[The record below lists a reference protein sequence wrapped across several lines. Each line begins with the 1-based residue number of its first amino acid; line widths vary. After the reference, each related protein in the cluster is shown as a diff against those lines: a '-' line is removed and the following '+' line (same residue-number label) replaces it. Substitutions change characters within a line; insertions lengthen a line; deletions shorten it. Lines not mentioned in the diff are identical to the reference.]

1 MKRNYRLLLAAAI
14 VLVSGTVFFACK
26 KPVDDFNYVINS
38 SVFNYT
44 ASLRFRDPASN
55 NAVPANIT
63 VAVQGA
69 IAGQVYD
76 LSGFKALSVSPEGI
90 VSFGLTQQAEPVG
103 AAAVPVTLL
112 VTVPGFRAESVT
124 VVFDSKNKNLAVQ
137 TVDLLSLTKPSDGV
151 SVKVET
157 LPVTGGTVPA
167 PVSVT
172 TPVGGVS
179 GSAQAST
186 VTLPANTQLRD
197 AAGAVVNTSSISV
210 YVANADVEK
219 PKALDFIPN
228 SSLVQT
234 AIVNG
239 VSQPVVFAP
248 ASITNIEIFA
258 ANGTPI
264 TNFSQAINV
273 TAILDPNTNNPNT
286 GQPIKNGD
294 ALDYY
299 SYTAATNTWKYES
312 SGVVTVTNGV
322 ASTVIPV
329 THLSSW
335 MSSVKLNVNKF
346 CNQQTSEIT
355 LNGTDIPDNSTD
367 AFEFQFYSKDLK
379 KIIKSVTQ
387 VVTKT
392 KNTITLVGIT
402 TGEITITILGP
413 LGNVVG
419 TGSIIC
425 GATGGTVTVNFPKPS
440 VTTPTV
446 TIKVTAKCASGTLKP
461 GFVVTAPL
469 GTPVLYRKTG
479 TTAWDVLGSTTTGG
493 QLITTLLDRAGT
505 YDFQT
510 TVNPGA
516 GGPITKT
523 VTGQTLNALTSP
535 VNPDFSFTESSD
547 KLTGTINYNYP
558 VKQGYCQ

>member
-69 IAGQVYD
+69 IASQVYD

-103 AAAVPVTLL
+103 AATVPVTLL

-124 VVFDSKNKNLAVQ
+124 VVFDSKSKNLAVQ

-167 PVSVT
+167 PVSVA

-264 TNFSQAINV
+264 TNFSQPIMV
-273 TAILDPNTNNPNT
+273 TAILDPTTNNPNT
-286 GQPIKNGD
+286 GQPIKAGD

-299 SYTAATNTWKYES
+299 SYTVATNTWKYES
-312 SGVVTVTNGV
+312 SGVVVLTNGV
-322 ASTVIPV
+322 LSTVIPV

-335 MSSVKLNVNKF
+335 MSSVKSLVSKLCSNQSIEFSLNGSNF
-346 CNQQTSEIT
+346 TD
-355 LNGTDIPDNSTD
+355 NGTDLYD
-367 AFEFQFYSKDLK
+367 FQFYSKDLK
-379 KIIKSVTQ
+379 KILKIITKAIKKDDVL
-387 VVTKT
+387 
-392 KNTITLVGIT
+392 TLTGIT
-402 TGEITITILGP
+402 TGEITLTVLGP

-419 TGSIIC
+419 TASINC
-425 GATGGTVTVNFPKPS
+425 GATNAS
-440 VTTPTV
+440 VTINIPQATAATPTV
-446 TIKVTAKCASGTLKP
+446 TITVTAKCASGNLKP
-461 GFVVTAPL
+461 GYTVTAPG
-469 GTPVLYRKTG
+469 GTVVLYRKTG
-479 TTAWDVLGSTTTGG
+479 TTAWDILGSTTTGG
-493 QLITTLLDRAGT
+493 QLITTLLDKALS

-510 TVNPGA
+510 TVNTGS
-516 GGPITKT
+516 GPVTKM
-523 VTGQTLNALTSP
+523 VTGQGLNALLANTDFKYTQ
-535 VNPDFSFTESSD
+535 VNDV
-547 KLTGTINYNYP
+547 TGTITYNYT
-558 VKQGYCQ
+558 VRQSYCQ